1 MISVSEQ
8 ECTHESGVLVLI
20 SETVPCKSTDRR
32 GKNQQYFQILVYN
45 QNTRN
50 NTITSFILIL
60 SPLKP
65 LSHT

>member
-1 MISVSEQ
+1 MSQVFLFL
-8 ECTHESGVLVLI
+8 LVKQCHAKALI
-20 SETVPCKSTDRR
+20 E
-32 GKNQQYFQILVYN
+32 GEKNQQYFQILVYN

-65 LSHT
+65 VSHT